1 MARAADYRTEQVGLR
16 LTHHLA
22 PGVYEYRKGLRREQ
36 SVCDGWATRGETAG
50 RGSSENTLPEA
61 AVLMVGH
68 LEQVEAKLNAAILAC
83 ETAADALARLV
94 LGGFGEHV
102 PAAAE
107 ELRCRDAQ
115 HGLDAPLWSDD
126 VECRSLPDKRGL
138 CQRHYS
144 AWRRYLQSRNVDTS
158 HHYEPS

>member
-1 MARAADYRTEQVGLR
+1 MSRAADYRTEQAGLR

-22 PGVYEYRKGLRREQ
+22 PAVYEYRAQLRREQ
-36 SVCDGWATRGETAG
+36 SVADGWATRGETAS
-50 RGSSENTLPEA
+50 RGSSDNTLPEA
-61 AVLMVGH
+61 AVLMVAH
-68 LEQVEAKLNAAILAC
+68 LERVETRLNLLIVAV
-83 ETAADALARLV
+83 ETAADDLARV
-94 LGGFGEHV
+94 VIGGFGEHV

-126 VECRSLPDKRGL
+126 VECRALPDKKGL

-158 HHYEPS
+158 HHFEPS